1 MLELSGVNSYYGL
14 SRILQDLSLSIGEGE
29 TVALLGRNGAGKT
42 TTLHSIMGVVKP
54 RAGSIRFNG
63 GEILGL
69 RPSEILLKGIGLVPG
84 NRGIFPTLTVLENL
98 KMGHLAS
105 RKKGVPWGFEEYTD
119 FVFSLFPRLKER
131 LKNPGKKLSGG
142 EQQMLAIG
150 RALGSKPAF
159 LMIDEPTEGVSP
171 EYVERIREILVELR
185 QHGVA
190 ILLVE
195 NNIKMALSV
204 SQRVYFIEKGIIR
217 YEGSSE
223 EVRGRPEIRLRYLG
237 V

>member
-14 SRILQDLSLSIGEGE
+14 SRILQDLSLSVGEGE

-105 RKKGVPWGFEEYTD
+105 RKKGVPWGFEEFTD
-119 FVFSLFPRLKER
+119 FVFGLFPRLKER

-142 EQQMLAIG
+142 EQQMLAIA

-171 EYVERIREILVELR
+171 EYVERIREILAELR

-217 YEGSSE
+217 YEGSAE
-223 EVRGRPEIRLRYLG
+223 EVRSRPEIRLRYLG